1 MINRKVERKD
11 NLVILAV
18 LSYYLVLMT
27 QFLFLNIFNSS
38 NYTQYIQFFF
48 KMLVFVFYLLPI
60 KYVINKKVKTI
71 FIWFVFFS
79 IVYLANML
87 FFPNNT
93 KTLLSN
99 AINFFLMIFPNFIY
113 SLCINDISNMMIITE
128 KTSKYVFFIGICIGA
143 LTFTNI
149 INIGLYSQ
157 SFSYYMLL
165 PALFFLEKF
174 LSLYDLKN
182 FLGVMISLILIL
194 AFGSRGAI
202 FSVLTFFILY
212 QIINISVKSWKKLF
226 FNIFLFFLLFIFI
239 FFLKDIM
246 ALFQEILV
254 AKGLYSRNLDLFLQE
269 DVFLSG
275 REVIYSTVINCI
287 IKNPF
292 FGIGLTGDRYVTGG
306 FYSHNFFLEVFSSF
320 GIIIGCLLICIIFY
334 LVINNLRIRSL
345 KVNNFLLIWFCLGFI
360 PLMISGSFL
369 THYEFWTFLGLNINI
384 LTNKKNII

>member
-1 MINRKVERKD
+1 MISEKIKRKD

-38 NYTQYIQFFF
+38 NYTQYIQLFF
-48 KMLVFVFYLLPI
+48 KMLVFVFYILPL
-60 KYVINKKVKTI
+60 KYVLNKKIKTI
-71 FIWFVFFS
+71 FIWFMCFS
-79 IVYLANML
+79 IAYLASML

-113 SLCINDISNMMIITE
+113 SLCISDISNMMVITE
-128 KTSKYVFFIGICIGA
+128 KTSKYVFFIGICIGI

-165 PALFFLEKF
+165 PTLFFLERF
-174 LSLYDLKN
+174 LSFYDLKN

-202 FSVLTFFILY
+202 FSVLAFFILY
-212 QIINISVKSWKKLF
+212 QIINVSVKSRKKLF
-226 FNIFLFFLLFIFI
+226 FNIFLFLLLFVLIIFI
-239 FFLKDIM
+239 KDIM
-246 ALFQEILV
+246 VLFQKILV

-269 DVFLSG
+269 DIFLSG
-275 REVIYSTVINCI
+275 RETIYSTVINCI

-292 FGIGLTGDRYVTGG
+292 LGIGLTGDRYVTGG
-306 FYSHNFFLEVFSSF
+306 FYSHNFFLEIFSSF
-320 GIIIGCLLICIIFY
+320 GVIMGCLIIFLIFCLLIH
-334 LVINNLRIRSL
+334 NLRMRNM
-345 KVNNFLLIWFCLGFI
+345 KVNNFLLMWFCLGFV

-384 LTNKKNII
+384 LANKKNIL